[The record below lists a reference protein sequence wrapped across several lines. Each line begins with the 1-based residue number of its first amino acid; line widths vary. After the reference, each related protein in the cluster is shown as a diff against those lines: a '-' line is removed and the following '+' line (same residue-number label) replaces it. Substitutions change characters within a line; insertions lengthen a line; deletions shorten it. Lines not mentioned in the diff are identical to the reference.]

1 MEDFENEEELEWPF
15 ERRNKIGVIKG
26 FKHRKEKRLPATS
39 HVTLKDDMLTENVG
53 KDWSGE
59 EIADMLC
66 NMSHVKL
73 LEAIAPAVVEIP
85 ASSSG

>member
-1 MEDFENEEELEWPF
+1 
-15 ERRNKIGVIKG
+15 
-26 FKHRKEKRLPATS
+26 
-39 HVTLKDDMLTENVG
+39 MLTENVG

-66 NMSHVKL
+66 NMSHVKP
-73 LEAIAPAVVEIP
+73 LEGIAPAVVEIP